1 MENVQNKWLILEIK
15 ESNTMNY
22 EVDFDVNYEVEFDVN
37 YQTSKGFD
45 TLTDAKKK
53 LSALVELSSDKTYH
67 NLQYKIIQIAFES
80 AYKTH
85 KKTA

>member
-1 MENVQNKWLILEIK
+1 MQNLVNKWFILEIK
-15 ESNTMNY
+15 ESNII
-22 EVDFDVNYEVEFDVN
+22 NYEVEFDVN

-53 LSALVELSSDKTYH
+53 LNALIELNSDKTYQS
-67 NLQYKIIQIAFES
+67 LQYKIIQIAFES
-80 AYKTH
+80 VYKTH

>member
-1 MENVQNKWLILEIK
+1 MQNLVNKWFILEIK
-15 ESNTMNY
+15 ESNII
-22 EVDFDVNYEVEFDVN
+22 NYEVEFDVN

-80 AYKTH
+80 VYKTH